1 MCQEKLSLSFPS
13 PCKTQ
18 ADSCLSRA
26 ATKHS
31 YDRGLI
37 AAGGLV
43 RTTEHRTHAAS
54 PWSYPAPSPSSKQKE
69 EDTEYLSQHRF
80 NFLGSY
86 KITKSDGL
94 AARAR
99 HLVRWNVRQIFFP
112 PLIDTAIEQSKWALQ
127 DAGFVFFPGEE
138 ANARANRSR

>member
-1 MCQEKLSLSFPS
+1 MQVLGRAALKRNKRENYICKQNVPGKIQLVLSQSLQSS
-13 PCKTQ
+13 SWQ
-18 ADSCLSRA
+18 CLCRA

-31 YDRGLI
+31 W
-37 AAGGLV
+37 
-43 RTTEHRTHAAS
+43 TEGSELLLFCLDHVAL

-94 AARAR
+94 AVRAR
-99 HLVRWNVRQIFFP
+99 HLVRWNVRQIF
-112 PLIDTAIEQSKWALQ
+112 PLIDTDTKQSVST
-127 DAGFVFFPGEE
+127 AGCRVF
-138 ANARANRSR
+138 SR